1 MNRPGRG
8 APNCYSPST
17 LSFSA
22 DTTPDFKLLTSAPN
36 SSWCVT
42 VTKTKTDGR
51 KLDQGTQAYLRKT
64 VVEAVRDGM
73 TQTAA
78 AKTYKVIVR
87 AVSKWMKTAREGGLR
102 ALRAGKRGR
111 RAESGR

>member
-1 MNRPGRG
+1 
-8 APNCYSPST
+8 
-17 LSFSA
+17 
-22 DTTPDFKLLTSAPN
+22 
-36 SSWCVT
+36 
-42 VTKTKTDGR
+42 
-51 KLDQGTQAYLRKT
+51 
-64 VVEAVRDGM
+64 M